1 MAGQCGLHNRTEE
14 TAMHR
19 RPASHSRRRH
29 PWWLPVL
36 GLAIAAPGLAL
47 GAPALEYGPEA
58 EARFRMS
65 CEASGAAPRDCQT
78 FMETLQSHLGYAA
91 FLEAAAMDPAFKTLA
106 GKLLRPAPLRL
117 ARQP

>member
-1 MAGQCGLHNRTEE
+1 
-14 TAMHR
+14 MHHQAR
-19 RPASHSRRRH
+19 HSSCHH

-36 GLAIAAPGLAL
+36 GLAIVVPSLAL

-65 CEASGAAPRDCQT
+65 CEASGAAPRDCQI
-78 FMETLQSHLGYAA
+78 FMEALQSHLGYAA
-91 FLEAAAMDPAFKTLA
+91 FLETAAMDPTFETLA
-106 GKLLRPAPLRL
+106 GKLPRPAPLRL